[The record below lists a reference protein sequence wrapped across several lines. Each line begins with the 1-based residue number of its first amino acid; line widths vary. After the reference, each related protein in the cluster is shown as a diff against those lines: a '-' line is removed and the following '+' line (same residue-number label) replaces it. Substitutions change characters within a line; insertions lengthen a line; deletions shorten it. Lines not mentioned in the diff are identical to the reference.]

1 MTRADRILYYE
12 SLLDRV
18 ASVVRNPEST
28 QDEIE
33 AVRRLLQELER
44 YYTGPEWKAD
54 FDADAAGTLPQDLKR
69 GVLSEDGIDDVLG
82 SFRDLEDRLAARKKP
97 VTSQDCILPS
107 GMVE

>member
-1 MTRADRILYYE
+1 MTREDRILYYE

-33 AVRRLLQELER
+33 AVRPLLQELER

-54 FDADAAGTLPQDLKR
+54 FDADAADALPQDLKR
-69 GVLSEDGIDDVLG
+69 GVLSEDGIYNLIERYHDIVDG
-82 SFRDLEDRLAARKKP
+82 NE
-97 VTSQDCILPS
+97 
-107 GMVE
+107 